1 MAIQKQQEITVADA
15 LSIGYSSLLDLRD
28 EVQEVCDNAPESLQ
42 SSARIE
48 TLSESA
54 SYLNFADDEPELEN
68 DALASHRFN
77 MPLLK
82 AKRNMSRRVR
92 RDNAVLFLQCARDA
106 IESWSDEHEQEERS
120 DEVQELMDKLDDD
133 ISNAESCEFPGMM
146 G

>member
-54 SYLNFADDEPELEN
+54 DLLGFVDDEPEIE
-68 DALASHRFN
+68 DDTLAMHRFN
-77 MPLLK
+77 MPMLK
-82 AKRNMSRRVR
+82 AKRNESRRVR
-92 RDNAVLFLQCARDA
+92 RDNAVLFLSCALEA
-106 IESWSDEHEQEERS
+106 LQAFEAPSDEA
-120 DEVQELMDKLDDD
+120 QELIDKLEED
-133 ISNAESCEFPGMM
+133 ISNAEACEFPGMM